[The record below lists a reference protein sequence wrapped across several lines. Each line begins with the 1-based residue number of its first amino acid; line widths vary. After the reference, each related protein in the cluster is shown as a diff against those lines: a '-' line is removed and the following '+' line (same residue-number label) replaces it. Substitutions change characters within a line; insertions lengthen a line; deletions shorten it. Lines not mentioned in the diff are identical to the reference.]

1 MNARN
6 YSRSRY
12 RSVLLLVLPFILAI
26 GIWLLGMS
34 PPSAAS
40 PKLLTE
46 PFLQLPE
53 ARSVQ
58 VVWFTEFAG
67 VQHFV
72 EYGSRLEQRVNAVTT
87 KLSRVREDQ
96 DSRVGLQTERGQV
109 YQKPTYREIWRH
121 QATVTG
127 LTAGV
132 RSPYRVT
139 SVHENGQRIRSD
151 SYTLAPLPLPN
162 QSLNILLTSDHQLM
176 PLTPVNLQKVVET
189 IRPVDALFL
198 AGDLVNIP
206 DRASEWFDDNRGSA
220 FFPGLQGRTR
230 RLVERN
236 GRQTVYRGGALIQS
250 APLFPA
256 LGNHEVMGR
265 FSMEAPLNQQYND
278 AYPVQAAEQLY
289 AAQENQVNPQRD
301 SAIKASWLKN
311 NSFNTDTYQELF
323 SLPIGS
329 PGGKQYYAT
338 TFGNVRLI
346 SLYATNIWR
355 VPSLEADARG
365 KYRERDA
372 DLNAPERWGYG
383 QHLFEAIAKGT
394 PQYEW
399 LRQEL
404 NSHAFQQAKY
414 RIVMLHHPV
423 HSLGDNVVPPYTDP
437 VQKIERDASGAIQSV
452 RYEYPL
458 KDDYLMRDVVPLL
471 EAAGVQLVFY
481 GHSHLWNRFISPA
494 GVHYLESSNIG
505 NSYGAFIGDK
515 QRPIPNGFVEQ
526 YSATG
531 DPNGLLPVVPTLAP
545 LFENGQAQPY
555 IASNDITVFSI
566 FNTSTGTVSSFRFDV
581 REPEKGV
588 IKFDEFSLQVN
599 SESG

>member
-12 RSVLLLVLPFILAI
+12 GSIFLLVLPFILAI
-26 GIWLLGMS
+26 GVWLIGMS
-34 PPSAAS
+34 LPSEAS

-67 VQHFV
+67 AQHFV

-96 DSRVGLQTERGQV
+96 DSRIGLQTERGQV

-127 LTAGV
+127 LAAGV

-176 PLTPVNLQKVVET
+176 PLTPANLQKVVET

-220 FFPGLQGRTR
+220 FFPSLQGRTR

-265 FSMEAPLNQQYND
+265 FSMEASLNEQYND

-289 AAQENQVNPQRD
+289 TAQENQVNPQRD

-329 PGGKQYYAT
+329 PGGKQYYAI

-383 QHLFEAIAKGT
+383 QHLFGAIAKGT

-404 NSHAFQQAKY
+404 NSHAFRQAKY

-423 HSLGDNVVPPYTDP
+423 HSLGDNIVPPYTDP

-458 KDDYLMRDVVPLL
+458 KDDYLIRDVVPLL

-494 GVHYLESSNIG
+494 GVHYLESSNVG

-555 IASNDITVFSI
+555 IASNDMTVFSI

-588 IKFDEFSLQVN
+588 IKFDEFLLQVN

>member
-1 MNARN
+1 MNSHNR
-6 YSRSRY
+6 SRSRS
-12 RSVLLLVLPFILAI
+12 RGILLLVLPFILAV
-26 GIWLLGMS
+26 GVWLIGMS
-34 PPSAAS
+34 SPSSAAS
-40 PKLLTE
+40 PELLTE

-53 ARSVQ
+53 ANSVQ

-67 VQHFV
+67 AQHFV
-72 EYGSRLEQRVNAVTT
+72 DYGNRLEQRVNAVTT
-87 KLSRVREDQ
+87 KLSRLREDQ
-96 DSRVGLQTERGQV
+96 DSRVGSPGQI
-109 YQKPTYREIWRH
+109 YQKPTYRDIWRH
-121 QATVTG
+121 QATVTD
-127 LTAGV
+127 LAAGV

-139 SVHENGQRIRSD
+139 SVHENGQQIRSG

-176 PLTPVNLQKVVET
+176 PLTPANLQKVAET

-220 FFPGLQGRTR
+220 FFPSLQGRTR

-236 GRQTVYRGGALIQS
+236 GTQAVYRGGALIQS

-265 FSMEAPLNQQYND
+265 FSMQTPLSQQYSD

-289 AAQENQVNPQRD
+289 AAQENQVNPQHD

-311 NSFNTDTYQELF
+311 HSFNTDTYQELF
-323 SLPIGS
+323 SLPISS
-329 PGGKQYYAT
+329 PGGEQYYAI

-365 KYRERDA
+365 KYRERDT

-383 QHLFEAIAKGT
+383 QHLFGAIAKGS

-404 NSHAFQQAKY
+404 NSPAFRQARY
-414 RIVMLHHPV
+414 RIVMVHHPV
-423 HSLGDNVVPPYTDP
+423 HSLGDNIVPAYTDP
-437 VQKIERDASGAIQSV
+437 VQTIKRDTSGAIQSV

-458 KDDYLMRDVVPLL
+458 KDDYLIRDVVPLL

-494 GVHYLESSNIG
+494 GVHYLESSNVG
-505 NSYGAFIGDK
+505 NSYGAFIGNK
-515 QRPIPNGFVEQ
+515 QRPIPNRFVEE
-526 YSATG
+526 YPATG
-531 DPNGLLPVVPTLAP
+531 DPNGLQPVVPTLAP

-555 IASNDITVFSI
+555 IASNDISVFSI
-566 FNTSTGTVSSFRFDV
+566 FNTGTGTVSSYRFDV
-581 REPEKGV
+581 REPENGV
-588 IKFDEFSLQVN
+588 IKFDEFSLPQVVR
-599 SESG
+599 